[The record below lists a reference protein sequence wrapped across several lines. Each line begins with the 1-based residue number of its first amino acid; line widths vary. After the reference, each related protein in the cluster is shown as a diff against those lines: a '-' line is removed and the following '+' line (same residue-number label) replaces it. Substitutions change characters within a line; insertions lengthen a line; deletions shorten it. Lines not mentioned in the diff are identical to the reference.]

1 MTQLESPNAP
11 SASDA
16 PAPQPALPAPQP
28 ALPAPTSRQDILT
41 DHAYD
46 GIQEYDNPTPG
57 WWTWIFVAS
66 IIFSAVYFLLVTV
79 LGGGQLGP
87 TAGYERAYVEDLK
100 KQFAKFGDLQP
111 DAPTLLRLFDEPDA
125 LKVGQS
131 IFTTHCVTCHAR
143 DGSGM
148 SGPNLT
154 DDQYINVTRLDD
166 FIDVIN
172 KGRNNG
178 AMPAWENRL
187 SKNEVIVVAAYAASL
202 RGKNL
207 PGRPAE
213 GQVAAP
219 WK

>member
-1 MTQLESPNAP
+1 MTQLETETSTPA
-11 SASDA
+11 A
-16 PAPQPALPAPQP
+16 PAAAPAA
-28 ALPAPTSRQDILT
+28 RQDVLT

-57 WWTWIFVAS
+57 WWTWIFILS
-66 IIFSAVYFLLVTV
+66 IVFSAVYFLLVTV
-79 LGGGQLGP
+79 LGGGQLSP
-87 TAGYERAYVEDLK
+87 TAGYERAYVADLK

-111 DAPTLLRLFDEPDA
+111 DAPTLMRLFDEPDA

-131 IFTTHCVTCHAR
+131 IFATNCVTCHAR

-154 DDQYINVTRLDD
+154 DDQFINVTTLADV
-166 FIDVIN
+166 IDVVN

-187 SKNEVIVVAAYAASL
+187 SKNEVIVVSAYAASL

-207 PGRPAE
+207 PGRAAE
-213 GQVAAP
+213 GKPAAP